1 MPVVADNADT
11 RTRRSRTS
19 RAWRRSL
26 AVGLVGWLVAV
37 PATDVSASR
46 THVVK
51 HGVHAVKQG
60 VVKRSGGAKAR
71 GLSQR
76 ARSVRLRTV
85 NLSCF
90 ASFQFDFSPSLD
102 GSTPVTSQTTAALT
116 ACLSPDGSSGHLLS
130 GVLFADRGHSTA
142 RGCSPLPIQVDG
154 VGSILWNDDST
165 SEFTF
170 RVNTNPLAERFG
182 LEADITGGTLA
193 GSRISAVPVL
203 ILQDG
208 LCGLGGVRSLAVNF
222 GFDVFTHP

>member
-1 MPVVADNADT
+1 MPVIADNADT
-11 RTRRSRTS
+11 RGRRPRTS

-26 AVGLVGWLVAV
+26 AVGLVGCLVAV

-51 HGVHAVKQG
+51 HGVHAVKQA
-60 VVKRSGGAKAR
+60 VVKKSGGVKAR

-76 ARSVRLRTV
+76 ARSVRLRKV
-85 NLSCF
+85 DLSCF

-116 ACLSPDGSSGHLLS
+116 GCLSPSGSSHLLS

-170 RVNTNPLAERFG
+170 RVNTNPLADRFG
-182 LEADITGGTLA
+182 LEANITGGTLA

-222 GFDVFTHP
+222 GFDVFTHA